1 MPLNQAAIS
10 EGAERLVAARRATK
24 ALSALPETCRPTT
37 KAEGYAVQ
45 DAFRQLWGDR
55 VVGWK
60 IGATAKPV
68 QEKFGIDEP
77 FAGPFFARDTFS
89 TPAHTPANSYVHRA
103 VESEFAFRF
112 ATALPPRSTP
122 YKRHEILDAIDEL
135 VPAMEIVGPR
145 FDDLLFG
152 RAPTAIADCAV
163 NAGFVLGAPMTQW
176 RDLDLVTHR
185 ITLLVDEKVAA
196 EGTGAAVLGNP
207 LVVLDWAVEHLRRR
221 GIAIEAGQLISTG
234 TTTGIVHLE
243 PGQTATADFGIL
255 GRVSLTMTT

>member
-1 MPLNQAAIS
+1 MPLDQAAIS
-10 EGAERLVAARRATK
+10 EGAERLAAARRATK
-24 ALSALPETCRPTT
+24 PLSALPESCRPAT
-37 KAEGYAVQ
+37 KAEGYAIQ
-45 DAFRQLWGDR
+45 DAFRVLWGDR

-68 QEKFGIDEP
+68 QEKFGTDEP

-89 TPAHTPANSYVHRA
+89 SPAQTPARSYVHRA

-112 ATALPPRSTP
+112 GTALPPRSTV
-122 YKRHEILDAIDEL
+122 YTRHEILDAVDAL
-135 VPAMEIVGPR
+135 VPAIEIVGPR

-163 NAGFVLGAPMTQW
+163 NAGFVLGTPVTQW
-176 RDLDLVTHR
+176 RDLDVVTHHV
-185 ITLLVDEKVAA
+185 TLRVDGKIVA
-196 EGTGAAVLGNP
+196 EGTGAAVLGSP

-221 GIAIEAGQLISTG
+221 GITIEAGQLISTG

-243 PGQTATADFGIL
+243 PGQTAAADFGAL
-255 GRVSLTMTT
+255 GEVSLTMTV